1 MKVSML
7 DAHRLKPGK
16 KIKLAELSTRGKDF
30 HKDRDAA
37 EKEFEELKLELA
49 KLQERLYAESKQ
61 KMLVVLQAMDTGGK
75 DSTIRSVFSGVNP
88 QGVQVK
94 SFKEPTKEELARDFL
109 WRIHQAVP
117 ASGHIGVF
125 NRSHYEDVIVVRVA
139 DIFPESVWR
148 PRYEQ
153 INQFEQ
159 LLTASGTRVLKFYL
173 HISEDEQKQRL
184 KERLEDPRKNWKF
197 SADDLTKRK
206 EWKEYMDVYEDAFA
220 HCTTDEAPWYVIP
233 ADQKW
238 YRNLAITRVVV
249 STLKEMDPQW
259 PTFLGDIR
267 KDIAK

>member
-1 MKVSML
+1 MSTE
-7 DAHRLKPGK
+7 HRLKPGK

-37 EKEFEELKLELA
+37 EKEFEELKQELA
-49 KLQERLYAESKQ
+49 KLQERLYAEAKQ
-61 KMLVVLQAMDTGGK
+61 KVLVVLQAMDTGGK

-94 SFKEPTKEELARDFL
+94 SFKEPTKEELAHDFL

-117 ASGHIGVF
+117 ASGYIGVF

-159 LLTASGTRVLKFYL
+159 LLTASNTRVLKFYL

-184 KERLEDPRKNWKF
+184 KDRLEDPRKNWKF

-206 EWKEYMDVYEDAFA
+206 DWKEYMEVYEDVFA
-220 HCTTDEAPWYVIP
+220 HCTTDEAPWYIIP

-238 YRNLAITRVVV
+238 YRNLAIARVVV
-249 STLKEMDPQW
+249 STMKEMDPKW
-259 PTFLGDIR
+259 PKLPSGIQ
-267 KDIAK
+267 KEIAK